1 MKSILFIFVLTLG
14 TISLNAQMRYV
25 PGDTVK
31 GKNASY
37 YCEQDL
43 PKRTVKVRNVQNKDT
58 LSKVYLDNGEEVL
71 VNMFMSDSENAYQHK
86 DIVQAFKNVLTSQEL
101 EQIKG
106 ENCNLSIEFTVD
118 KSGNA
123 QEITFIIRYS
133 DPVLSRIDP
142 DRLYKLEVQLKQLL
156 KLKLGPK
163 DQKIKNLKY
172 WISIDYHYHL

>member
-1 MKSILFIFVLTLG
+1 MG

-37 YCEQDL
+37 YCKEHL
-43 PKRTVKVRNVQNKDT
+43 HKRSVKVRNVQNKDT
-58 LSKVYLDNGEEVL
+58 LSNVYLDNGEEVFINTF
-71 VNMFMSDSENAYQHK
+71 VSDSENAYQHK

-101 EQIKG
+101 EQIKDK
-106 ENCNLSIEFTVD
+106 NSDLSIEFTVD

-123 QEITFIIRYS
+123 QEITFLIRYS

-142 DRLYKLEVQLKQLL
+142 DRLYELEIKLKQLL
-156 KLKLGPK
+156 KLKLSPK

-172 WISIDYHYHL
+172 WLSIDYRYDL

>member
-37 YCEQDL
+37 YCENQL
-43 PKRTVKVRNVQNKDT
+43 PKRTVKVRNIQNKDT
-58 LSKVYLDNGEEVL
+58 LSNANNG
-71 VNMFMSDSENAYQHK
+71 NMFTSDSENDFNRV
-86 DIVQAFKNVLTSQEL
+86 DIVQAFKDVLTSQEL
-101 EQIKG
+101 KQIKG
-106 ENCNLSIEFTVD
+106 ERSNLGIEFTVD

-123 QEITFIIRYS
+123 REITFIIRYS

-142 DRLYKLEVQLKQLL
+142 DRLYKLEIKLKQLL
-156 KLKLGPK
+156 KLKLGEK
-163 DQKIKNLKY
+163 DRKINNQKFWTN
-172 WISIDYHYHL
+172 IDYRYDL